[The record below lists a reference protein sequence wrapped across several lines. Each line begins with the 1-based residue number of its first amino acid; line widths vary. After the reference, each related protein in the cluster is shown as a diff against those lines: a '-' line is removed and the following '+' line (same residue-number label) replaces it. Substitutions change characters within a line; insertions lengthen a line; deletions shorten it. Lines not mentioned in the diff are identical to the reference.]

1 MGKFKVKSYQYHCGD
16 LFDIETH
23 ILDLTEH
30 ARHLVPNLAP
40 LVGQPLLN
48 STDFE
53 LRVDKSRIYT
63 EDQLVPLIGM
73 IWKVVRFVD
82 DRVHLQQ
89 AAGVTKVGYNVFYDY
104 KLAQI
109 NGNQD
114 FSGTKADREY
124 WTHDTMDA
132 KKDILKVKAHEKL
145 LLAGNQARG
154 PSGNAN
160 STAGQN
166 GVPNELSNKTK
177 RNRCQRAHY
186 NKRKRAK
193 KAQQLAQNNQ
203 KGQAPAVTVKSDP

>member
-1 MGKFKVKSYQYHCGD
+1 M
-16 LFDIETH
+16 
-23 ILDLTEH
+23 
-30 ARHLVPNLAP
+30 PNLAP

-124 WTHDTMDA
+124 WTHNTMDA
-132 KKDILKVKAHEKL
+132 EKDILKVKAHEKL
-145 LLAGNQARG
+145 ILQGNPARG

-160 STAGQN
+160 SAAGQD
-166 GVPNELSNKTK
+166 GVPNQLSSKTK
-177 RNRCQRAHY
+177 RNRRQRTLY
-186 NKRKRAK
+186 NKRKKAK
-193 KAQQLAQNNQ
+193 KAQQAAQNNQ
-203 KGQAPAVTVKSDP
+203 KGQAPAVTVKPDP

>member
-1 MGKFKVKSYQYHCGD
+1 
-16 LFDIETH
+16 
-23 ILDLTEH
+23 
-30 ARHLVPNLAP
+30 
-40 LVGQPLLN
+40 
-48 STDFE
+48 
-53 LRVDKSRIYT
+53 
-63 EDQLVPLIGM
+63 M

-82 DRVHLQQ
+82 NCVHLQQ

-132 KKDILKVKAHEKL
+132 EKDILKVKAHEKL

-154 PSGNAN
+154 PWGNAN

-166 GVPNELSNKTK
+166 GVPNELSSKTK
-177 RNRCQRAHY
+177 CNRRQRALY
-186 NKRKRAK
+186 NKCRRAK
-193 KAQQLAQNNQ
+193 KAQQTAQNNQ
-203 KGQAPAVTVKSDP
+203 KGQAPAVVTKSDP